1 MDLTYATILVF
12 GGEHRRLY
20 REDQLAYIVSDEAD
34 PTNHPIFFLDT
45 DLGSILFQL
54 TDVPEPPLEI
64 RNSITLGEYYPPI
77 KSVWKMFFD
86 GASSKDVVGARVV
99 FVSPAQEAISL
110 SYKLEFEA
118 TNNVVE
124 YEALVLGLRVAK
136 DMGIKEISVFGDVEL
151 IV

>member
-1 MDLTYATILVF
+1 MDLSYATILVF
-12 GGEHRRLY
+12 GGEHRSLY
-20 REDQLAYIVSDEAD
+20 REDQLANIISDEAD
-34 PTNHPIFFLDT
+34 PTNHPIFSLDT
-45 DLGSILFQL
+45 DLGSNLFQL

-77 KSVWKMFFD
+77 NSVWKMFFN

-136 DMGIKEISVFGDVEL
+136 DMGIKEISMFGDVEL